1 MKRITAIALL
11 TFASCVTAA
20 RALDVDPSVQ
30 ANVPF
35 DFIVGDRVLPAG
47 TYKITEQSAGVIMI
61 QNRDKHVTVLTLAEG
76 DDATKGNKLIFDR
89 YGDRY
94 FLSEVLC
101 PHSNLTV
108 QIPASKMEKAAQKQ
122 EASIHDSGQTLVAV
136 K

>member
-11 TFASCVTAA
+11 TIASCVTAA
-20 RALDVDPSVQ
+20 RALASDFAVQ

-47 TYKITEQSAGVIMI
+47 TYKITEQSAGIIMI
-61 QNRDKHVTVLTLAEG
+61 QNKDTHVTAMSLAEG
-76 DDATKGNKLIFDR
+76 DDATKGNKLVFDR

-101 PHSNLTV
+101 PGSNLTV
-108 QIPASKMEKAAQKQ
+108 QIPVSKMEKAAQNQ
-122 EASIHDSGQTLVAV
+122 EASIHDSGQTLVAL

>member
-11 TFASCVTAA
+11 TIASCVTAS
-20 RALDVDPSVQ
+20 RALASDFAVQ

-35 DFIVGDRVLPAG
+35 DFIVGGKVLPAG
-47 TYKITEQSAGVIMI
+47 TYKITEPSAGII
-61 QNRDKHVTVLTLAEG
+61 ELQNRDKHIAVLSLAEG
-76 DDATKGNKLIFDR
+76 RDATKGNKLVFDR

-101 PHSNLTV
+101 PGSNLTV
-108 QIPASKMEKAAQKQ
+108 QIPTSKMEKAAQRQ
-122 EASIHDSGQTLVAV
+122 EASIHDSGQTLVAL